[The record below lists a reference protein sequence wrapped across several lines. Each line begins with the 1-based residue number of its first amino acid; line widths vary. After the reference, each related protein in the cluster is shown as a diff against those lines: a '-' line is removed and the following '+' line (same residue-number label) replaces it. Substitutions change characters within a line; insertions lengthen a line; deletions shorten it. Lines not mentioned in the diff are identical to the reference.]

1 MLPSKNRTLQR
12 FAPFLEKMGEK
23 LPFLV
28 GGLIMLEVSKLP
40 DIVKGSPVLDHKKKG
55 MGVLEGFSKGQPK
68 PVLDINN

>member
-1 MLPSKNRTLQR
+1 M
-12 FAPFLEKMGEK
+12 EKMGEK

-55 MGVLEGFSKGQPK
+55 IGVLEGFSKGQPK
-68 PVLDINN
+68 PALDVNNKKSS